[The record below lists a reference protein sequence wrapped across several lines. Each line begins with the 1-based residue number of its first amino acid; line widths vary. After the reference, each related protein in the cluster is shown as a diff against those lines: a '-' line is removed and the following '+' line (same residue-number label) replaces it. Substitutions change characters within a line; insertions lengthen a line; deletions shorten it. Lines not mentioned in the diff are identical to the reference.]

1 MRIVLLGFAS
11 MLAFT
16 TAASAAQAPAAAPQA
31 ASPAARAPP
40 SAHSDCGLIVG
51 GVSDAQ

>member
-16 TAASAAQAPAAAPQA
+16 TAASAAQAAQA
-31 ASPAARAPP
+31 AQVKP
-40 SAHSDCGLIVG
+40 GT
-51 GVSDAQ
+51 